1 MGRVQ
6 RVRQAARGE
15 RREDRYGE
23 ALALVIVSIL
33 VAALAGNSDWGVFLS
48 VVVIGGTLLF
58 ILQASLVGHRYF
70 RLATIVVS
78 LAVLSALVAALVGG
92 APSRWGPG
100 LIAAMLGLLAPAAIV
115 HRLAQHERVTAQTV
129 LGALCLYL
137 LGGLFFAFVYGALGS
152 FQEPF
157 FVQEAH
163 PQSLDYVYFSFVTQA
178 TVGYGD
184 LTARTDVGR
193 MLAVSEALIGQLYL
207 VSVVA
212 LLVSN
217 IGRTRVSRRKADV
230 YEEAPGPDGAE

>member
-1 MGRVQ
+1 MGKVQ
-6 RVRQAARGE
+6 RIRQAAAN

-23 ALALVIVSIL
+23 ALVLVIASIL
-33 VAALAGNSDWGVFLS
+33 VSALAGNSDWGVFVS
-48 VVVIGGTLLF
+48 VVVVGGTLLF
-58 ILQASLVGHRYF
+58 ILRASLVGHRYF
-70 RLATIVVS
+70 RLATVVVS
-78 LAVLSALVAALVGG
+78 ISVLAALVAAVVGG
-92 APSRWGPG
+92 APSKWGPG

-115 HRLAQHERVTAQTV
+115 HRLSQHDRVTAQTV

-137 LGGLFFAFVYGALGS
+137 LGGLFFAFVFGALGNL
-152 FQEPF
+152 QPPF

-217 IGRTRVSRRKADV
+217 IGRSRIRKADWD
-230 YEEAPGPDGAE
+230 EDAPRRDGAE